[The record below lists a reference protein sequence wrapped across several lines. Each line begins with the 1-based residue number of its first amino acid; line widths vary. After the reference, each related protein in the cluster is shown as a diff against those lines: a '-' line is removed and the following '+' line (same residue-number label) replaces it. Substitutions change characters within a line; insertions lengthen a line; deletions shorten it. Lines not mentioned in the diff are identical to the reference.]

1 MNFLLRFGQIGDIIT
16 AVEASKELN
25 AELLAC
31 ESKKIFFSNKNNNN
45 YMKIIES
52 LSESLG
58 QEIKFF
64 SIFSLKKII
73 LKETSSRIYI
83 MTQSLTFTDRL
94 FSFILS
100 AYIGKKVEILYEGT
114 QTFFGS
120 LERGRNLFITKVRSL
135 INSPLLISI
144 VWDGKEKQ
152 KNLNASQ
159 IKNFI
164 DIISNSFNDVKI
176 NILGKNNILIDSKT
190 INNIS
195 GATSL
200 NEAMKIIDNSDIIIS
215 VDTGLLHYAVHKN
228 KPTIAIIAHRLEL
241 ANWFPASGPTAL
253 ISSINSENRYCC
265 IKSCNNCILNK
276 EINSKEVSNNLK
288 LLLNQL

>member
-120 LERGRNLFITKVRSL
+120 LERGRNLFIT
-135 INSPLLISI
+135 
-144 VWDGKEKQ
+144 
-152 KNLNASQ
+152 
-159 IKNFI
+159 
-164 DIISNSFNDVKI
+164 
-176 NILGKNNILIDSKT
+176 
-190 INNIS
+190 
-195 GATSL
+195 
-200 NEAMKIIDNSDIIIS
+200 
-215 VDTGLLHYAVHKN
+215 
-228 KPTIAIIAHRLEL
+228 PTIVKLFLHPDSVWAGFTWFIADFVIFFGAIAI
-241 ANWFPASGPTAL
+241 G
-253 ISSINSENRYCC
+253 SI
-265 IKSCNNCILNK
+265 IF
-276 EINSKEVSNNLK
+276 NL
-288 LLLNQL
+288 LFNFDD